1 MVGNMIKKIVI
12 KNVASFD
19 DEGVTL
25 DDLKR
30 VNFIYGGNACGKTTI
45 SRVLSCRDV
54 PHVYPQCNVEWEGE
68 PLQVVTYNNDFR
80 NNNFREA
87 DIPGVFTLGHA
98 SVEAIEDIERMSKE
112 RAGFLKAVETAVAKI
127 NARNAEIDDLKSS
140 RQEQLWKSVY
150 KKNEEFK
157 QCLKGFLYKNTFET
171 KILEVI
177 RTGLPSPL
185 PEIGDLRRRYQF
197 LFAGGGTPSKKDIIP
212 ESSDLVLS
220 LLEITN
226 DEIWNRRI
234 VGSEDVPIAALIQ
247 KLDIAD
253 WVHRGQSFLS
263 HESDVCP
270 FCQKHTIDESFR
282 KQLEGFFDEHYVH
295 DIERISFLRDHYSE
309 LVKDVSA
316 FYGDLLSKAESD
328 LVGLLDSSLFGAT
341 IQLVKDAM
349 ASNLEMMEAKVKEPG
364 ITITFK
370 DIKPLT
376 ANLQRLID
384 TANDA
389 IRVNN
394 EMVDN
399 LLREKRS
406 LIDDVWSYLGG
417 LAIDEV
423 QSIEN
428 KIRGKEG
435 ALSQHRKDESSARES
450 YARVDREIK
459 AKESQVT
466 SIQPTITRINNAL
479 KKFGFTGFSIQA
491 SPTDANKYQI
501 QRKDGSWVENSL
513 SEGEITF
520 ITFLYYMQLVKG
532 SNTQS
537 DIISP
542 RVLVID
548 DPISSLDSNVLFVV
562 STMIKQL
569 LKEVREPIV
578 GHNSDI
584 KQVFILTHNV
594 YFHKEVTFIN
604 NRQKSRSD
612 TNHWVLYKR
621 GDISAVKSY
630 GTDNP
635 IKGSYELLWKELRE
649 RQEEM
654 DNISIQNV
662 MRRIIENYFIVFGG
676 LNGKELIGDNF
687 TEDPEELAIATS
699 FASWYDEG
707 SHDISDDLFVEHPNI
722 LTDKYMSVFKRL
734 FYKLGHEAHY
744 NMMMHIE
751 EESDAEE

>member
-1 MVGNMIKKIVI
+1 MIKKIVI
-12 KNVASFD
+12 KDIASFD
-19 DEGVTL
+19 NEGIVL
-25 DDLKR
+25 DDLKK

-45 SRVLSCRDV
+45 SRVLSCKDLQ
-54 PHVYPQCNVEWEGE
+54 HVYPHCNVEWAGD
-68 PLQVVTYNNDFR
+68 PLQVVTYNKDFR
-80 NNNFREA
+80 DNNFREA
-87 DIPGVFTLGHA
+87 NIPGVFTLGHA
-98 SVEAIEDIERMSKE
+98 SVEAIEDIERMNEE
-112 RAGFLKAVETAVAKI
+112 RAGYTRDIETAVANI
-127 NARNAEIDDLKSS
+127 AARTAEIDELKSS
-140 RQEQLWKSVY
+140 RQEQLWKNVY

-157 QCLKGFLYKNTFET
+157 QCLRGFLYKNTFEA

-177 RTGLPSPL
+177 KTGLPSPL
-185 PEIGDLRRRYQF
+185 PDLEDLRRRYQF
-197 LFAGGGTPSKKDIIP
+197 LFSAGGTPSKKGIIP
-212 ESSDLVLS
+212 ESSDMVIS
-220 LLEITN
+220 LFEIT
-226 DEIWNRRI
+226 DDAIWSRRI
-234 VGSEDVPIAALIQ
+234 VGSEDVPIAALIK

-263 HESDVCP
+263 PESDVCP
-270 FCQKHTIDESFR
+270 FCQKHTIDESLR
-282 KQLEGFFDEHYVH
+282 KQLEGFFDENYVH
-295 DIERISFLRDHYSE
+295 DIERVSSLQNHYSA
-309 LVKDVSA
+309 LVKDLSA
-316 FYGDLLSKAESD
+316 FYDDLLSKAESD
-328 LVGLLDSSLFGAT
+328 LVGLLDSSLFRST
-341 IQLVKDAM
+341 VQLVKEAM
-349 ASNLEMMEAKVKEPG
+349 ASNLEMMAAKVKEPG
-364 ITITFK
+364 LTIAFK
-370 DIKPLT
+370 DIKSHT
-376 ANLQRLID
+376 DNLQKLID
-384 TANDA
+384 AANEA

-399 LLREKRS
+399 LSSEQRS
-406 LIDDVWSYLGG
+406 LINDVWFYLGD
-417 LAIDEV
+417 LAKDEV
-423 QSIEN
+423 QSIEK

-435 ALSQHRKDESSARES
+435 ALSQHRREELAARES
-450 YARVDREIK
+450 FSRVDREIK

-466 SIQPTITRINNAL
+466 SVQPTITRINNAL
-479 KKFGFTGFSIQA
+479 KKFGFTGFSIHA
-491 SPTDANKYQI
+491 SPIDASKYQI
-501 QRKDGSWVENSL
+501 QREDGLWVENSL

-537 DIISP
+537 DIKSP

-578 GHNSDI
+578 GKESDI

-612 TNHWVLYKR
+612 TNHWVLYKK
-621 GDISAVKSY
+621 GDISVVKSY
-630 GTDNP
+630 GKDNP

-649 RQEEM
+649 RRNEM
-654 DNISIQNV
+654 DNIAIQNV

-722 LTDKYMSVFKRL
+722 LTEKYMSVFRKL
-734 FYKLGHEAHY
+734 FDKLGHIAHY
-744 NMMMHIE
+744 NMMMHE
-751 EESDAEE
+751 GEESDAEE

>member
-1 MVGNMIKKIVI
+1 MIKKIVI
-12 KNVASFD
+12 KEVASFD
-19 DEGVTL
+19 NEGVTL
-25 DDLKR
+25 DNLKR

-45 SRVLSCRDV
+45 SRVLSCKDIQ
-54 PHVYPQCNVEWEGE
+54 HVYPHCDVEWDGD
-68 PLQVVTYNNDFR
+68 PLLVVTYNKDFR

-87 DIPGVFTLGHA
+87 NIPGVFTLGHA

-112 RAGFLKAVETAVAKI
+112 RAGYSRAIEMAVANI
-127 NARNAEIDDLKSS
+127 AARNAEIDELKSS

-150 KKNEEFK
+150 KKNEDFK
-157 QCLKGFLYKNTFET
+157 QCLRGFLYKNTFEA
-171 KILEVI
+171 KILDVI
-177 RTGLPSPL
+177 RAGLPSPL
-185 PEIGDLRRRYQF
+185 PDSEDLRRRYQF
-197 LFAGGGTPSKKDIIP
+197 LFAGGGAPSKKDIIP

-220 LLEITN
+220 LLEVT
-226 DEIWNRRI
+226 DDAIWSRRI
-234 VGSEDVPIAALIQ
+234 VGSEDVPIAALIK

-263 HESDVCP
+263 LESDVCP

-282 KQLEGFFDEHYVH
+282 KQLEGFFDENYVH
-295 DIERISFLRDHYSE
+295 DIERVSSLRNHYSE

-316 FYGDLLSKAESD
+316 FYDDLLSKAESN

-341 IQLVKDAM
+341 VQLVKDAM
-349 ASNLEMMEAKVKEPG
+349 ASNLEMMAAKVKEPG
-364 ITITFK
+364 LTVAFK
-370 DIKPLT
+370 DIKPHT
-376 ANLQRLID
+376 DILQGLID
-384 TANDA
+384 AANDA

-399 LLREKRS
+399 LSSEQRS
-406 LIDDVWSYLGG
+406 LINDVWSYLGG

-423 QSIEN
+423 QSIEK

-435 ALSQHRKDESSARES
+435 ALSQHRKDESAARES
-450 YARVDREIK
+450 FARIDREIK
-459 AKESQVT
+459 AKEGQVT
-466 SIQPTITRINNAL
+466 SVQPTITRINNAL
-479 KKFGFTGFSIQA
+479 KKFGFTGFSIHA
-491 SPTDANKYQI
+491 SPTDATKYQI
-501 QRKDGSWVENSL
+501 QREDGSWVENSL

-537 DIISP
+537 DIKSP

-578 GHNSDI
+578 GKESDI

-594 YFHKEVTFIN
+594 YFHKEVTFIS

-612 TNHWVLYKR
+612 TNHWVLYKY
-621 GDISAVKSY
+621 GDISVVKSY
-630 GTDNP
+630 GMDNP

-649 RQEEM
+649 RRNEM
-654 DNISIQNV
+654 DNIAIQNV

-676 LNGKELIGDNF
+676 LNGKELIGDSF

-722 LTDKYMSVFKRL
+722 LTEKYLSVFRRL
-734 FYKLGHEAHY
+734 FDKLGHIAHY
-744 NMMMHIE
+744 NMMMHE
-751 EESDAEE
+751 GDESDAEE

>member
-1 MVGNMIKKIVI
+1 MIKKIVI

-19 DEGVTL
+19 NEGVTL
-25 DDLKR
+25 DDLKK

-45 SRVLSCRDV
+45 SRVLSCKDIQ
-54 PHVYPQCNVEWEGE
+54 HDFPQCKVEWEGE
-68 PLQVVTYNNDFR
+68 PLQVVTYNKEFR
-80 NNNFREA
+80 NDNFREA
-87 DIPGVFTLGHA
+87 NIPGVFTLGHA
-98 SVEAIEDIERMSKE
+98 SVEAIEEIERMSKE
-112 RAGFLKAVETAVAKI
+112 RAGYSRAIEVAVANI
-127 NARNAEIDDLKSS
+127 GARNAEIEELNSS
-140 RQEQLWKSVY
+140 RQEQLWKGVY

-157 QCLKGFLYKNTFET
+157 QCLRGFLYKNTFEA

-185 PEIGDLRRRYQF
+185 PDPEDLRRRYQF
-197 LFAGGGTPSKKDIIP
+197 LFSGGGAPSKKAIIP
-212 ESSDLVLS
+212 ESSDIVSS
-220 LLEITN
+220 LLEIT
-226 DEIWNRRI
+226 DDAIWKRRI
-234 VGSEDVPIAALIQ
+234 IGSEDVPIAALI
-247 KLDIAD
+247 KELDIAD
-253 WVHRGQSFLS
+253 WVRRGQSFIS
-263 HESDVCP
+263 PESDVCP

-282 KQLEGFFDEHYVH
+282 KQLEGFFDENYVR
-295 DIERISFLRDHYSE
+295 DIEQVTSLRNQYSE
-309 LVKDVSA
+309 LIIEVSAFFDDLLSRLESDLAGFVEASLFGTTVQLVKDV
-316 FYGDLLSKAESD
+316 
-328 LVGLLDSSLFGAT
+328 
-341 IQLVKDAM
+341 M
-349 ASNLEMMEAKVKEPG
+349 ASNLEMMTAKIKEPG
-364 ITITFK
+364 LTVEFK
-370 DIKPLT
+370 DVKSYT
-376 ANLQRLID
+376 ETLQGLID
-384 TANDA
+384 TTNEA

-399 LLREKRS
+399 FSNEQSS
-406 LIDDVWSYLGG
+406 LIKDVWYYLGG
-417 LAIDEV
+417 LALEEV
-423 QSIEN
+423 KSVDK
-428 KIRGKEG
+428 KIRGKES
-435 ALSQHRKDESSARES
+435 AIAQHKRDEAAARES

-459 AKESQVT
+459 TKEGQVT
-466 SIQPTITRINNAL
+466 SVQPAITRINNAL
-479 KKFGFTGFSIQA
+479 KKFGFTGFSIHV
-491 SPTDANKYQI
+491 SPTDSNKYQI
-501 QRKDGSWVENSL
+501 QREDGTWVENSL

-537 DIISP
+537 NIKSP

-562 STMIKQL
+562 STMLKQL
-569 LKEVREPIV
+569 LKDVREPIV
-578 GHNSDI
+578 GKESDI

-604 NRQKSRSD
+604 NRQKTRSD

-630 GTDNP
+630 GMYNP

-649 RQEEM
+649 RQQEM
-654 DNISIQNV
+654 DNIAIQNV

-722 LTDKYMSVFKRL
+722 LTEKYISVFRRL
-734 FYKLGHEAHY
+734 FDKLGHIAHY
-744 NMMMHIE
+744 NMMMHVE

>member
-1 MVGNMIKKIVI
+1 MIKKIVI
-12 KNVASFD
+12 KDVASFD
-19 DEGVTL
+19 NEGVTL
-25 DDLKR
+25 DNLKR

-45 SRVLSCRDV
+45 SRVLSCKDIQQA
-54 PHVYPQCNVEWEGE
+54 YPQCNVEWEGE
-68 PLQVVTYNNDFR
+68 PLQVVTYNKDFR
-80 NNNFREA
+80 NSNFREA
-87 DIPGVFTLGHA
+87 NIPGVFTLGHA

-112 RAGFLKAVETAVAKI
+112 RAGYSRAIEMAVSNIA
-127 NARNAEIDDLKSS
+127 ARNAEIDELKTS

-157 QCLKGFLYKNTFET
+157 LCLRGFLYKNTFET
-171 KILEVI
+171 KLLDVI
-177 RTGLPSPL
+177 RAGLPSPL
-185 PEIGDLRRRYQF
+185 PDLEDLRRLYQF
-197 LFAGGGTPSKKDIIP
+197 LFAVDGSPSKKDIIP
-212 ESSDLVLS
+212 ESSDMVLS
-220 LLEITN
+220 LLEIT
-226 DEIWNRRI
+226 DDAIWGRRI
-234 VGSEDVPIAALIQ
+234 VGSEDVPIAALIK

-263 HESDVCP
+263 PASDICP
-270 FCQKHTIDESFR
+270 FCQKPTIDESFR
-282 KQLEGFFDEHYVH
+282 KQLEGFFDENYVH
-295 DIERISFLRDHYSE
+295 DIERVSSLRNHYLE
-309 LVKDVSA
+309 LVNDVSA
-316 FYGDLLSKAESD
+316 FYDDLLSKAKSD
-328 LVGLLDSSLFGAT
+328 LVGLLDSSLFGAAV
-341 IQLVKDAM
+341 QLVKDAM
-349 ASNLEMMEAKVKEPG
+349 ASNLEMMTAKVKEPG
-364 ITITFK
+364 MKVAFK
-370 DIKPLT
+370 DIKT
-376 ANLQRLID
+376 YTDTLQGLID
-384 TANDA
+384 AANDA

-399 LLREKRS
+399 LSSEQRS
-406 LIDDVWSYLGG
+406 LINDVWSYLGG

-423 QSIEN
+423 ESIEK

-435 ALSQHRKDESSARES
+435 ALSQHRKDESLARES
-450 YARVDREIK
+450 FARVDREIK
-459 AKESQVT
+459 AKEGQVT
-466 SIQPTITRINNAL
+466 SVQPTITRINNAL
-479 KKFGFTGFSIQA
+479 KKFGFTGFSIHA
-491 SPTDANKYQI
+491 SPTDATKYQI
-501 QRKDGSWVENSL
+501 QREDGSWVENSL

-537 DIISP
+537 DIKSP

-569 LKEVREPIV
+569 LKEVREPII
-578 GHNSDI
+578 GKESDI
-584 KQVFILTHNV
+584 KQVFIFTHNV

-604 NRQKSRSD
+604 NRQRTRSD

-630 GTDNP
+630 GMDNP

-649 RQEEM
+649 RREEM
-654 DNISIQNV
+654 DNIAIQNV

-676 LNGKELIGDNF
+676 LNGKELIGDIF

-722 LTDKYMSVFKRL
+722 LTEKYMSVFKRL
-734 FYKLGHEAHY
+734 FHKLGHKAHY